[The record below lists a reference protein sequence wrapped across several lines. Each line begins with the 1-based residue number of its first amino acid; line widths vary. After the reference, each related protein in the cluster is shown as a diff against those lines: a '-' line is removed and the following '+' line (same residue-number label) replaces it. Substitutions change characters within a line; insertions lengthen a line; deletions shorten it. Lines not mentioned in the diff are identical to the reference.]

1 MAFRKLDLKNRHSCF
16 CNCELN
22 WKDPVI
28 VTEKSTNGMALRVN
42 STVSEKSCKEINKEQ
57 LNPNLVTLEGM
68 LEAGVT
74 LDPNVVKNFMNP
86 TDISEIQERS
96 SKLSENL
103 YKVLVEQEL
112 IKLDEN

>member
-1 MAFRKLDLKNRHSCF
+1 MAFRKLDLKNRHNCF
-16 CNCELN
+16 CNCQLN

-28 VTEKSTNGMALRVN
+28 VTEKSSNGLALRVN
-42 STVSEKSCKEINKEQ
+42 SVVYEKSCKEISKEQ
-57 LNPNLVTLEGM
+57 LNPNLVTLESM

-74 LDPNVVKNFMNP
+74 LDPRVVQNFMNP

-103 YKVLVEQEL
+103 YRVLVEQEL